1 MSGARLTWR
10 GRDATIAA
18 HTVEPLPEGVVVP
31 ALATPNINDVPL
43 VGRAIAQVVE
53 RLGGRARR
61 AALVVPDTVA
71 KVSLIRFEKVPAK
84 AADLAELVR
93 WQIRKTA
100 PFPIDQAIV
109 SFTPGARASDGS
121 QEFVVTLA
129 RTDIVMQYEEA
140 CSRAGLHA
148 GLVDLATFSAI
159 NSVLAGS
166 SPPAGDWL
174 LVHAT
179 PTYTTLTVMRDRDL
193 IFFRNR
199 DEETEGTLA
208 DVVHQTAMYYE
219 DRLKGAGFSR
229 VLLTGWA
236 AMPGE
241 RRCVGA
247 QPGRASWD
255 RGRAGRPANVG
266 RVAGSHRRLAGVARC
281 AGAAR
286 RDPACASEGW
296 REHVAQAI
304 LRLGPS
310 TTTEPCEWRSASA
323 LRWSLR

>member
-1 MSGARLTWR
+1 LLQPSPPDLAIEIEAGHVSGARLSWR

-18 HTVEPLPEGVVVP
+18 HAVQPLPDGVVVP
-31 ALATPNINDVPL
+31 ALAAPNINDVPL
-43 VGRAIAQVVE
+43 VARAIAQVVDQ
-53 RLGGRARR
+53 LGGRARR
-61 AALVVPDTVA
+61 TALVVPDTIA
-71 KVSLIRFEKVPAK
+71 KVSLIRFEKIPAK
-84 AADLAELVR
+84 AADLTELVR

-100 PFPIDQAIV
+100 PFPVDQAVV
-109 SFTPGARASDGS
+109 SFTPGARGGDGS

-129 RTDIVMQYEEA
+129 RTDIVVQYEEA

-159 NSVLAGS
+159 NSVLAGT

-193 IFFRNR
+193 IFFRHR

-229 VLLTGWA
+229 VLLTGA
-236 AMPGE
+236 AAVPGGADALARSLEERLGIDVEPVDPRTSAALLDRIGASPGVLDALAPLVGILVRE
-241 RRCVGA
+241 RR
-247 QPGRASWD
+247 
-255 RGRAGRPANVG
+255 
-266 RVAGSHRRLAGVARC
+266 VA
-281 AGAAR
+281 
-286 RDPACASEGW
+286 
-296 REHVAQAI
+296 
-304 LRLGPS
+304 
-310 TTTEPCEWRSASA
+310 
-323 LRWSLR
+323 